1 MFEHIVLRE
10 KFLVQ
15 YFQQVVVKSSQE
27 IYEGNRDIELAV
39 NEVGRIVV
47 SGKIY
52 CFLMI

>member
-39 NEVGRIVV
+39 NDVGRIVG
-47 SGKIY
+47 SGEIY
-52 CFLMI
+52 WFRLI